1 MIAAGHLFL
10 QIIHYPGGK
19 SEIMTTQDESLIPCT
34 VAIEASLNA
43 CETFMG
49 TAVGLFI
56 ISVFKHNIKR
66 CATVLVAGLLCFSAE
81 AFLHFQGP
89 TIEPSMSNFSRPYLL
104 NFAGVIITIIV
115 VLAGV
120 LLVYSGCFLFLA
132 LFNYRLSSEFDFE
145 YHGQL
150 IIRVHMTPERLF
162 WLASV
167 TVLPV
172 GLFSGSVL
180 YLVGLGVFGLMAL
193 LAIQALLGDL
203 KVLYP
208 CRVYL
213 FWSWTRLLRWQ
224 AVS

>member
-1 MIAAGHLFL
+1 
-10 QIIHYPGGK
+10 
-19 SEIMTTQDESLIPCT
+19 
-34 VAIEASLNA
+34 
-43 CETFMG
+43 
-49 TAVGLFI
+49 
-56 ISVFKHNIKR
+56 
-66 CATVLVAGLLCFSAE
+66 
-81 AFLHFQGP
+81 
-89 TIEPSMSNFSRPYLL
+89 MS

-167 TVLPV
+167 TALPV

-180 YLVGLGVFGLMAL
+180 YLIGLGVFGLTATQDFAWRL
-193 LAIQALLGDL
+193 KSFIPDTGISILELG
-203 KVLYP
+203 
-208 CRVYL
+208 
-213 FWSWTRLLRWQ
+213 Q
-224 AVS
+224 AVALAGGFVTILFSLYYTFKSILQSISDANEQQELRIQHVEAELQNRRRALIEQRRSREGNV